1 MPKERVTP
9 APSAS
14 CAPSQ
19 TLKSLI
25 QMTWGVFRA
34 ALVSDQVFLKVS
46 MSLRESHFYEF
57 GPFRLLPGERRLLR
71 GGEAV
76 PLPPKAFD
84 TLQVL
89 VEDAGHLLDKETL
102 LQRIWADSFVE
113 EGNLAQNVFLLRRAL
128 GQNEMG
134 AEFIETVPK
143 SGYRFVAAVRV
154 VGQEAPVPVAAS
166 VAAPAPPASRN
177 RGWVARVAL
186 AGLFLSAGYFV
197 WWGSRPVDPGI
208 PARISIAVLP
218 FENLTGDPEQDYLS
232 DGFTEEILT
241 QLSRMNPDR
250 LGVIARTS
258 AMHYK
263 GARADVQQIS
273 SELGVEFLLEG
284 SVRREGGRIR
294 IAAQLIRARDRT
306 HLWADSF
313 ERDARE
319 FLPLE
324 TEVSGVIAREV
335 STHLLPREVSAPVHP
350 RVTNVEARED
360 FLRGR
365 YFWNRRTE
373 ADYVR
378 AIANFQRALAAEPN
392 YAEAYAGLA
401 DTYALLGS
409 MPNAEMPRSE
419 AMPRAKQAAQ
429 KAIALDESL
438 AEAHTSLAFVM
449 MHYEW
454 DWPNAEREFRRALQ
468 LNANYATA
476 HQWFAFCLIAVG
488 RTQES
493 IGEIERARQ
502 LDPLSLILNTDTAE
516 LLVYAGRLKEGEQQA
531 RRALE
536 MDPNF
541 VLAHRALG
549 IALREQKRYPE
560 SLAEFRKALALSGDN
575 PWMKSDVAQAE
586 AVSGDAAGARRLLA
600 EVRSPTSLRFTS
612 AGTLAPALLALGGRD
627 AAMQDLEKGY
637 EQHSG
642 MLVLVK
648 VMPEL
653 APLHPDPRF
662 QDLLRRMQLAP

>member
-1 MPKERVTP
+1 MPLQ
-9 APSAS
+9 AS
-14 CAPSQ
+14 R
-19 TLKSLI
+19 L
-25 QMTWGVFRA
+25 
-34 ALVSDQVFLKVS
+34 
-46 MSLRESHFYEF
+46 YEF
-57 GPFRLLPGERRLLR
+57 GPFRLLPAERRLLR
-71 GGEAV
+71 DGQPV
-76 PLPPKAFD
+76 PLTPKAFD

-89 VEDAGHLLDKETL
+89 VENSGHLLDKETL
-102 LQRIWADSFVE
+102 LHLVWADTFVE
-113 EGNLAQNVFLLRRAL
+113 EGNLAQNIFSLRKAL
-128 GQNEMG
+128 GQSENG
-134 AEFIETVPK
+134 AEFIETIPK
-143 SGYRFVAAVRV
+143 SGYRFVATVRIV
-154 VGQEAPVPVAAS
+154 EPEKPTPVAAS
-166 VAAPAPPASRN
+166 AAAPAAGRSH
-177 RGWVARVAL
+177 GWITGAILTVVFL
-186 AGLFLSAGYFV
+186 AGTYFV
-197 WWGSRPVDPGI
+197 WRGTHPLGSGT

-218 FENLTGDPEQDYLS
+218 FENLTGDADQDYLS
-232 DGFTEEILT
+232 DGFTEELIT

-273 SELGVEFLLEG
+273 TELGVEFLLEG

-335 STHLLPREVSAPVHP
+335 STRLLPREVSAPVHP
-350 RVTNVEARED
+350 RVTNVEAREAY
-360 FLRGR
+360 LRGR

-373 ADYVR
+373 ADYLR
-378 AIANFQRALAAEPN
+378 AIANFQLALAAEPN
-392 YAEAYAGLA
+392 YPEAYAGLA

-409 MPNAEMPRSE
+409 MPNAEMPRSQ

-438 AEAHTSLAFVM
+438 AEAHTSLAFVL
-449 MHYEW
+449 MHYDW

-476 HQWFAFCLIAVG
+476 HQWFAFYLIAVG
-488 RTQES
+488 KTPEC
-493 IGEIERARQ
+493 IAEIERARQ

-536 MDPNF
+536 MEPNF

-560 SLAEFRKALALSGDN
+560 SLAEFRKALELSGDN
-575 PWMKSDVAQAE
+575 PWMKSDLAQVE

-600 EVRSPTSLRFTS
+600 EIRSRTLLRFTS
-612 AGTLAPALLALGGRD
+612 AGTTAPALLALGGRD
-627 AAMQDLEKGY
+627 AAIQDLEKGY

-648 VMPEL
+648 VTPEF
-653 APLHPDPRF
+653 ASLHSDPRF
-662 QDLLRRMQLAP
+662 QDLLRRMRLTP